1 MCLTGIFIM
10 LIRIKCLIPVRGGL
24 RTYYYGC
31 TREGGH
37 SGWLNDNL
45 KEAENAPEFMALP
58 PSGHSMAN
66 GTPNNVSEIFGN
78 VGLALHLKFKHDL

>member
-1 MCLTGIFIM
+1 MSKNVLDGNIHYAYSDKVLDPCPWG
-10 LIRIKCLIPVRGGL
+10 R

-45 KEAENAPEFMALP
+45 KEAENAPDFMALP

-66 GTPNNVSEIFGN
+66 GTPNNESEIL
-78 VGLALHLKFKHDL
+78 VCAGLLI